1 MNPSNFKKN
10 QTTTKIDPII
20 QSIFFQRSRP
30 SRAETKQRKNK
41 NMPNPCKISNKE
53 IKAQQTANK
62 KTTTTTKNKAMIRDS
77 HFVLYGIHRTYYS
90 I

>member
-10 QTTTKIDPII
+10 QTTKIDPII

-62 KTTTTTKNKAMIRDS
+62 KQQQQQKIK
-77 HFVLYGIHRTYYS
+77 L
-90 I
+90 